1 MLLSTVWC
9 RIVVP
14 WMWIFFLHCS
24 TKLQKYAQK
33 CAFRKVQS
41 QIVSYQG
48 EWLLEYLIIC
58 MSRTMFGR
66 GGWLYVLTFSS
77 IQHLHWDSIHSHKL
91 KFTLVRLSQSNDI
104 FRLPFFHHSNLPGP
118 LINRFKKIRF
128 CLIFYSNF
136 RFEKKPDSPG
146 YHTRGKFRKIRI
158 IRRNLNQK
166 SKIF

>member
-118 LINRFKKIRF
+118 LINRFKKNSILF
-128 CLIFYSNF
+128 NIL
-136 RFEKKPDSPG
+136 FE
-146 YHTRGKFRKIRI
+146 F
-158 IRRNLNQK
+158 
-166 SKIF
+166 